1 MRIVITGAN
10 GQLGH
15 ELQAVF
21 SEDHLTLLGLPVFDV
36 TKLGA
41 ERQIIDARP
50 NLVIHAAAY
59 TNVDGAE
66 GESER
71 AVAVNVEGTAR
82 VARAATCVGARLF
95 YLSTDYVFGGSK
107 QTPYLES
114 DEPHALNV
122 YGRSKLEGEKQ
133 ALHLCPNTLVIRTA
147 WLYGAHGK
155 NFVKTMMNL
164 AVSQPELRV
173 VDDQRGSPTHA
184 GGLARAIKAMLGMDL
199 TGVVHATGSGDCTWH
214 EFASAIVSL
223 MGSPARVVP
232 VSTAE
237 MARPARRPAYSVL
250 ANTILAGQGI
260 RLPHWKDALAQFLK
274 QVKVEV
280 EAK

>member
-15 ELQAVF
+15 ELQAVL
-21 SEDHLTLLGLPVFDV
+21 SEDHLTLLDLPVFDV
-36 TKLGA
+36 TKSGT

-50 NLVIHAAAY
+50 DLVIHAAAY

-82 VARAATCVGARLF
+82 VARAAARVGARLF

-107 QTPYLES
+107 RTPYLES

-133 ALHLCPNTLVIRTA
+133 AQQLCPNTLVIRTA

-184 GGLARAIKAMLGMDL
+184 GHLARAIKAMLGTEL
-199 TGVVHATGSGDCTWH
+199 KGFVHATGSGDCTWH

-223 MGSPARVVP
+223 LGSPARVVP
-232 VSTAE
+232 VTTAA
-237 MARPARRPAYSVL
+237 MAQPASRPAYSVL